1 MKLVPLEGQFS
12 KLFVGHLEPSFVG
25 ILVQLGANVEP
36 GFGGRAAD
44 QIDHDLAADQGA
56 SAPVVGDVAE
66 HLMFDRVPLA
76 GSGWKV
82 TDLDLDAELIGQL
95 LQLAFPH
102 PRPVG
107 AATIRRNQHAAGLG
121 IAWMTHF
128 FPPAPDAFDG
138 EFGGVVIDPNAPLIG
153 GDIVDAVG
161 RDLAEVRI
169 HEIIDANFLRLS
181 FWLPFLATVLEI
193 ADPFLLL
200 GVDRNHRITS
210 RLVLRRPAS
219 DLGELGVPVRMV
231 VPGLA
236 GRLETVAKVRE
247 KVTDTALADLM
258 ALLGQFLRQP
268 RRALA
273 RPAQRRL
280 RIASGLNQGIK
291 VAQKGRI
298 LVGQFLTPGP
308 CGADATRA
316 GGTDSRWRGRAR
328 RRRFQVFQTG
338 IDRRSRQAFATV
350 LTPPRPRVRASTA
363 AHRRNM
369 ASSSRPATARYLSSI
384 VPTSLIP
391 EE

>member
-12 KLFVGHLEPSFVG
+12 KLFVRHLEPSFVG
-25 ILVQLGANVEP
+25 ILVQLGPNAEP
-36 GFGGRAAD
+36 CLGGRAAD

-66 HLMFDRVPLA
+66 HPMFDLVPLA

-95 LQLAFPH
+95 LQLAFPQ
-102 PRPVG
+102 PISVA
-107 AATIRRNQHAAGLG
+107 AATIRRNQHAASRR
-121 IAWMTHF
+121 IAGMTHF

-138 EFGGVVIDPNAPLIG
+138 EFGRVVIDPNASLIG
-153 GDIVDAVG
+153 CDIVDAVG

-169 HEIIDANFLRLS
+169 NEIIDANFLRLS

-193 ADPFLLL
+193 ADQFLLL
-200 GVDRNHRITS
+200 GVDGNHRITS

-231 VPGLA
+231 AAFPGLA
-236 GRLETVAKVRE
+236 GRLETVAKVGE
-247 KVTDTALADLM
+247 KVTDTPLADLM
-258 ALLGQFLRQP
+258 ALLGQFPRQP

-273 RPAQRRL
+273 RPAPRRP
-280 RIASGLNQGIK
+280 RIASGGRLNQGIK
-291 VAQKGRI
+291 VTQKRRI

-316 GGTDSRWRGRAR
+316 GGTESRWRGR
-328 RRRFQVFQTG
+328 
-338 IDRRSRQAFATV
+338 
-350 LTPPRPRVRASTA
+350 
-363 AHRRNM
+363 
-369 ASSSRPATARYLSSI
+369 
-384 VPTSLIP
+384 
-391 EE
+391 